1 MQAMIQ
7 RFEAAGCSSDELVRA
22 GRRLANVLDH
32 VPGFISCVI
41 VRAQG
46 GNLATVTLFE
56 EQAGL
61 GAAEGLTGTSLVEHL
76 PGLTGPADV
85 TTGEVVFQRGL

>member
-7 RFEAAGCSSDELVRA
+7 RFDAVGCSSDELVRA
-22 GRRLANVLDH
+22 GRRLANALDH
-32 VPGFISCVI
+32 VPGFVSCVI

-46 GNLATVTLFE
+46 GGLSTVTLFE

-61 GAAEGLTGTSLVEHL
+61 LAADGLTGTSLAEHL
-76 PGLTGPADV
+76 PGLIGPAEV
-85 TTGEVVFQRGL
+85 TTGEVVFQRGM

>member
-7 RFEAAGCSSDELVRA
+7 RFDAAGCSSDELVRA
-22 GRRLANVLDH
+22 GRRLTSVLDH
-32 VPGFISCVI
+32 VPGFMSCVI
-41 VRAQG
+41 VRARDG
-46 GNLATVTLFE
+46 GLVTMTLFE

-61 GAAEGLTGTSLVEHL
+61 RATEGLPGTSLVEHL
-76 PGLTGPADV
+76 PGLIGPAEV

>member
-7 RFEAAGCSSDELVRA
+7 RFDAAGCSSDELVRA

-32 VPGFISCVI
+32 VPGFMSCVI

-46 GNLATVTLFE
+46 GGLAMVTLFE

-61 GAAEGLTGTSLVEHL
+61 RAAEGLTGTSLVEHL
-76 PGLTGPADV
+76 PGLVGPAEV